1 MPGPLLV
8 GLALQAAAIVGLA
21 ALVPVSDW
29 PALLGPA
36 GVAAYLAVPAIGCA
50 LSAWGVRSLPG
61 SFARAA
67 SILFGAPPL
76 VGLVTF
82 IDNDAEAATTG
93 IVCAA
98 VLAALGWVLLP
109 WIARERRAASVALSV
124 GGVAL
129 VLGMPLLGLVAGVEI
144 ALTRRD
150 GGAAATLAVELG
162 VASAT
167 LAVVHIAALRR
178 QLAPRLRVLDDATRL
193 LRLARVA
200 DLCAVGVAVAAPIA
214 GIVDAH
220 IADGIPG
227 AAGAALFLT
236 VSILAR
242 AAARRRSQPAL
253 PTAISRRAAR

>member
-1 MPGPLLV
+1 MPRLLLV
-8 GLALQAAAIVGLA
+8 GLALLAAAIVGLA

-29 PALLGPA
+29 RAVLGPA
-36 GVAAYLAVPAIGCA
+36 GVAAYLAVPALGCA
-50 LSAWGVRSLPG
+50 LSAVGARSLPG

-76 VGLVTF
+76 VGLLTF
-82 IDNDAEAATTG
+82 IDNDAEAATIG

-98 VLAALGWVLLP
+98 VLVVLGWVLLP
-109 WIARERRAASVALSV
+109 WTARDRRAASVALSV

-144 ALTRRD
+144 ALTHRPKS
-150 GGAAATLAVELG
+150 AAVALAVQVG
-162 VASAT
+162 VAGAT
-167 LAVVHIAALRR
+167 LAVVHVAALRR
-178 QLAPRLRVLDDATRL
+178 QLAPRLRVPDDARRL

-200 DLCAVGVAVAAPIA
+200 DLCAVGVATAAPIV

-220 IADGIPG
+220 VADGIPG
-227 AAGAALFLT
+227 VAGAALFLT

-242 AAARRRSQPAL
+242 AAARRRGQPAL

>member
-1 MPGPLLV
+1 MPRTLLA

-21 ALVPVSDW
+21 ALVRVSDW
-29 PALLGPA
+29 QAFLGPA
-36 GVAAYLAVPAIGCA
+36 GVAAYLAVPAVGCA
-50 LSAWGVRSLPG
+50 LSAWGARSLPG

-93 IVCAA
+93 IVCTALL
-98 VLAALGWVLLP
+98 VALGWVLLP
-109 WIARERRAASVALSV
+109 WIARDRRAASVALSV

-129 VLGMPLLGLVAGVEI
+129 VLGTPLLGLVAGVEI
-144 ALTRRD
+144 ALTHRH
-150 GGAAATLAVELG
+150 GGAAVALAVQVG

-178 QLAPRLRVLDDATRL
+178 QLAPRLRVPDDAARL
-193 LRLARVA
+193 LRLAGVA
-200 DLCAVGVAVAAPIA
+200 DLCAVGVATAAPIA

-227 AAGAALFLT
+227 AAGAALFLA

-242 AAARRRSQPAL
+242 AAARRRGHPAL